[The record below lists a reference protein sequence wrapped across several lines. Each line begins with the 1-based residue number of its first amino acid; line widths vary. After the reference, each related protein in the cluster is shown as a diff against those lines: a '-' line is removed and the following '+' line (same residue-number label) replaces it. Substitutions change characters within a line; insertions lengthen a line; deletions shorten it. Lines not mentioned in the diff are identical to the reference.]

1 MDILKAIISAI
12 ALSLSKPEADI
23 KKESNLVTDLK
34 LDELDM
40 EEIHLS
46 IEDAVGI
53 AIVDEDFE
61 KFNTVDDIFNYVTLK
76 LKPESGH

>member
-1 MDILKAIISAI
+1 MDILKTIISAI

-40 EEIHLS
+40 EEIHLA
-46 IEDAVGI
+46 IEDAVGVT
-53 AIVDEDFE
+53 IVDADFE
-61 KFNTVDDIFNYVTLK
+61 KFNTIDDIFSYVTLK